1 MSRRALQ
8 RGRATKLLL
17 LALGALAVA
26 SGCAAPLGLSTR
38 APLRVSEVEQ
48 VGDARRRASTGLV
61 VEGLDAELESK
72 RERALSRYA
81 RAIQMDPGNPFAYLA
96 LARFYAD
103 ARDAERAL
111 ENLERAQSLLDAE
124 QPYYP
129 SVEPHL
135 RGLRGWSLAV
145 AGQRESAAEL
155 LAEAR
160 RLAPVVWDDARLDAR
175 ELR

>member
-1 MSRRALQ
+1 M
-8 RGRATKLLL
+8 
-17 LALGALAVA
+17 LALGAVAVGA
-26 SGCAAPLGLSTR
+26 GCAAPLGMSR
-38 APLRVSEVEQ
+38 SAPLRISEVEQ
-48 VGDARRRASTGLV
+48 AGDARRRASTGLV
-61 VEGLDAELESK
+61 VEGLDAELASR

-81 RAIQMDPGNPFAYLA
+81 DAIRTDPGNPFAYLA

-124 QPYYP
+124 QPYDR

-145 AGQRESAAEL
+145 AGQRASAEPL

-160 RLAPVVWDDARLDAR
+160 RLAPVVWDDARLEAR

>member
-1 MSRRALQ
+1 
-8 RGRATKLLL
+8 
-17 LALGALAVA
+17 
-26 SGCAAPLGLSTR
+26 
-38 APLRVSEVEQ
+38 
-48 VGDARRRASTGLV
+48 
-61 VEGLDAELESK
+61 LDAELASR

-81 RAIQMDPGNPFAYLA
+81 DAIRTDPGNPFAYLA

-103 ARDAERAL
+103 ARDSERAL

-145 AGQRESAAEL
+145 AGQRASAEPL